1 MENQRSEAGALNFA
15 DEIACINP
23 QGPFHTMLTGYKVND
38 KSVPP
43 RKLKRERRDMRKI
56 SAIPQMA
63 SSRV

>member
-43 RKLKRERRDMRKI
+43 EN
-56 SAIPQMA
+56 
-63 SSRV
+63 